1 VSESYWIWSNE
12 HQAWW
17 APHENGYTG
26 LLHEAGRYH
35 KSIVDRILERANIAV
50 DEEEFPNEVAIPVTN
65 DYLTKRSL
73 SILAH
78 FEKTQTLKSWEPR
91 QEQGNGH

>member
-1 VSESYWIWSNE
+1 MSEYWIWSNE

-17 APHENGYTG
+17 RPNERGYTG

-35 KSIVDRILERANIAV
+35 RSRVDQILKQANLVV
-50 DEEEFPNEVAIPVTN
+50 DEYDFPNEVAIPVTN

-73 SILAH
+73 DILAH
-78 FEKTQTLKSWEPR
+78 FERTQTLHSWEPR
-91 QEQGNGH
+91 QT